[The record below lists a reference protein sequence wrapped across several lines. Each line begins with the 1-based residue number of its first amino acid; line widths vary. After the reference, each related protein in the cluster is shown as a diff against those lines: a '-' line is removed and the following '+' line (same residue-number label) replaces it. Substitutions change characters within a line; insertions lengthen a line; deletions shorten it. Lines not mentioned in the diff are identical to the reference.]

1 MLIITFNPDKSTLN
15 NHQSKDTNKN
25 IIQLY
30 YFVIYLIELYDKCD
44 NYNKV
49 DLKELPSELINYSY
63 NDIGCPE
70 LTNF

>member
-49 DLKELPSELINYSY
+49 YLHL
-63 NDIGCPE
+63 
-70 LTNF
+70 